1 MSVKHQIARKE
12 ISEAGMKIVELD
24 FVVGTGSNIS
34 VRIPGEELIAIT
46 PTGTAFNKMTPEMI
60 SIIDME
66 GNLIDGEYEPS
77 KAKQMHLNV
86 YKNRPDVN
94 AIIHTHPTYCTAMAL
109 ARKPIPAA
117 WEDMIESVGGCVNV
131 ATYELP
137 SSDKIGVR
145 VVEALEDKLAVLLSN
160 NGLLTVGENL
170 KRAITAAK
178 ICEKSAHSVLL
189 AHMVG
194 GPVPL
199 PDADCR
205 ELKRFYDEKICR
217 L

>member
-1 MSVKHQIARKE
+1 MSVKHQIARKD
-12 ISEAGMKIVELD
+12 ITDAGLTILSLD
-24 FVVGTGSNIS
+24 YVVGTGSNIS

-46 PTGTAFNKMTPEMI
+46 PTGIAFDKMTPEMVA
-60 SIIDME
+60 IIDME
-66 GNLIDGEYEPS
+66 GNLIDGEFEPS
-77 KAKQMHLNV
+77 KALQMHLSI
-86 YKNRPDVN
+86 YKERDDVN
-94 AIIHTHPTYCTAMAL
+94 AIIHTHPTYCTALAL

-131 ATYELP
+131 ADYVLP
-137 SSDKIGVR
+137 NASQIGPIVC
-145 VVEALEDKLAVLLSN
+145 EALADKLAVLLAN
-160 NGLLTVGENL
+160 NGLVTVGEHL
-170 KRAITAAK
+170 KCAITVAE

-199 PDADCR
+199 PEADCQV
-205 ELKRFYDEKICR
+205 LKQFYNNKICK